1 MILWLSVALAYA
13 IEITP
18 WYLPNEEERKEL
30 TVAYLEQHYTG
41 VLSGDV
47 EVDTVMEP
55 KVIVLHWTAGS
66 SAKSTWNTF
75 ASARLSGRK
84 NIQRGG
90 AVNVGSQF
98 LVDRDG
104 TIYQL
109 LDEKRIAR
117 HCIGLNHISIG
128 VENVGGKKGYP
139 LTQEQLEAN
148 EQLIRYLSSKYEITH
163 VIGHYEYRLFEG
175 HSYFSEKDDSYRTI
189 KSDPGEEFMANIRV
203 RIQDMGIEG
212 APK

>member
-1 MILWLSVALAYA
+1 M
-13 IEITP
+13 
-18 WYLPNEEERKEL
+18 
-30 TVAYLEQHYTG
+30 
-41 VLSGDV
+41 D
-47 EVDTVMEP
+47 P

-75 ASARLSGRK
+75 SSARLRGRA

-128 VENVGGKKGYP
+128 VENVGGKSGYP
-139 LTQEQLEAN
+139 LTEAQLEAN
-148 EQLIRYLSSKYEITH
+148 EQLIRYLAGKYDITH
-163 VIGHYEYRLFEG
+163 VIGHYEYRAFEG
-175 HSYFSEKDDSYRTI
+175 HPYFSEKDDTYRTVKI
-189 KSDPGEEFMANIRV
+189 DPGKEFMANIRV
-203 RIQDMGIEG
+203 RISDLGLEG
-212 APK
+212 APQQ